1 MELDNSFTM
10 TNDIFNKKRKRIFQ
24 QKSVNLLEAELSE
37 DSENNE
43 FLETQ
48 EDEDLDKDFEV
59 LEVF

>member
-1 MELDNSFTM
+1 MELDNSFTL